1 MRNAALA
8 VGRIAAK
15 SAAALTLLQHFDR
28 YFEVVRADTP
38 ALRDE
43 AYRIRHEVYCREH
56 AFEASRA
63 DGLERD
69 AHDARAIQVLLRHRP
84 SGVFA
89 GTVRL
94 ILSDLPSASVLR
106 RQGVDLFALA
116 PRAVTGEIS
125 RFAVRQAFRKRSTDT
140 NYADAQAAPSTSHG
154 TERRVAPVLTLGL
167 LRAALSLM
175 VERGIAHACALAA
188 PELLRMLGSLGIEL
202 TPIGTPLEHRGTRV
216 AAHADIHDVLRKLQ
230 RQRPEVFEIV
240 TDRGRHLPAEWGAS

>member
-1 MRNAALA
+1 MRNAALT

-69 AHDARAIQVLLRHRP
+69 AHDSRAIQALLHHRP
-84 SGVFA
+84 SGAFA

-94 ILSDLPSASVLR
+94 VLSDLPSASVLE
-106 RQGVDLFALA
+106 RQGLDLFAFA
-116 PRAVTGEIS
+116 PHAVTGEIS

-140 NYADAQAAPSTSHG
+140 NYADAQAGAATDG
-154 TERRVAPVLTLGL
+154 AERRVAPALTLGL
-167 LRAALSLM
+167 LRAALSLL
-175 VERGIAHACALAA
+175 VEQGVVHACALAQ
-188 PELLRMLGSLGIEL
+188 PELLRLLGSLGIDL
-202 TPIGTPLEHRGTRV
+202 APIGTPVEHRGTRV
-216 AAHADIHDVLRKLQ
+216 VCHTDVPEALRKLQ
-230 RQRPEVFEIV
+230 RQRPEIFEVI
-240 TDRGRHLPAEWGAS
+240 TDRGRHLPAGWGAP